1 MKLSAEELERIKESH
16 KAKDL
21 QEILKEEKDKKD
33 DEDGFTDDQS
43 DAQSDAKSDAQSDE
57 GGDQNFIS
65 DMVDQHTLINNT
77 SFHYIFEERLIKAVL
92 PYSLR
97 LFANLY
103 HKDKKYV

>member
-43 DAQSDAKSDAQSDE
+43 DAQSD
-57 GGDQNFIS
+57 
-65 DMVDQHTLINNT
+65 
-77 SFHYIFEERLIKAVL
+77 
-92 PYSLR
+92 
-97 LFANLY
+97 
-103 HKDKKYV
+103 